1 MLNRICM
8 ALVAGSGAYWAWHLV
23 GWYRVGLPL

>member
-8 ALVAGSGAYWAWHLV
+8 TLVGGSLGYWAWHLLA
-23 GWYRVGLPL
+23 WYKAGMPL